1 MTYNIM
7 KIMKD
12 PTTGK
17 MINIL
22 LLDGLS
28 VVLEIKELH
37 IKAVVADEESKGS
50 FWDSDAEDDE
60 DFKESIVQS
69 CVDQVLQIL
78 KEKSER

>member
-37 IKAVVADEESKGS
+37 EALKMVEILNRNT
-50 FWDSDAEDDE
+50 DSGCTYEVRGCG
-60 DFKESIVQS
+60 KLYTSNGRT
-69 CVDQVLQIL
+69 IL
-78 KEKSER
+78 HD